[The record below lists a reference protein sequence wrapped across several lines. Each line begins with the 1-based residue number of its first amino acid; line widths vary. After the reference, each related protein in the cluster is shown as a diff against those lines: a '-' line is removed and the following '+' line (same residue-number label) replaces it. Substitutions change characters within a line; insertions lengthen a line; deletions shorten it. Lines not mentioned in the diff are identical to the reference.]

1 MAGKSKKGVGE
12 VETLFFDHPDRFML
26 AGGDK
31 LEGFTLAYETYGE
44 LSPARDNAILLFH
57 ALSGSQHAA
66 GSNSEVAGLEGRWT
80 SECHTGWWDSFI
92 GPGRALDTDRY
103 FVVCANYLGG
113 CYGSTGPASMHPD
126 DEKPYGS
133 RFPRVSLSD
142 VVGSQLELLDF
153 LGIDRLHAAVG
164 SSVGGLLALQL
175 ATDHPARVH
184 NVIPIASALA
194 TSPLQHLLNF
204 EQITAIES
212 DPNFRGGDYYDGM
225 HPDAGLALAR
235 RISHKTFVSIETIE
249 RRARHEIRQPGE
261 HLSWY
266 DLNLSLESYMLHQGN
281 KFVRRFDANTYL
293 RIVDAWQRFDL
304 VGARGTALSDAE
316 VFEGCDDQRYLVF
329 TIDSDVCFYPEQQ
342 ARLKQALDKAGVSNM
357 HITVHSSKG
366 HDSFLLEPELF
377 TPHLAYALGN

>member
-1 MAGKSKKGVGE
+1 MVGKPKERIGE
-12 VETLFFDHPDRFML
+12 VETRFYDYPDRFPL
-26 AGGDK
+26 ACGEELD
-31 LEGFTLAYETYGE
+31 GFTLAYETYGE
-44 LSPARDNAILLFH
+44 LSPSGDNAILLFH

-66 GSNSEVAGLEGRWT
+66 GSNRQVAGVAERWT
-80 SECHTGWWDSFI
+80 AECHEGWWDSFI
-92 GPGRALDTDRY
+92 GPGRALDTDRF
-103 FVVCANYLGG
+103 FVICANYLGG
-113 CYGSTGPASMHPD
+113 CYGSTGPSSPHPTD
-126 DEKPYGS
+126 GKPYGS

-142 VVGSQLELLDF
+142 IVRSQLALLDH
-153 LGIDRLHAAVG
+153 LGVGRLHAAVG
-164 SSVGGLLALQL
+164 SSVGGLLALEL
-175 ATDHPARVH
+175 ATDQPGRVH
-184 NVIPIASALA
+184 NVIPVASAMA

-212 DPNFRGGDYYDGM
+212 DPNFLGGDYYETA
-225 HPDAGLALAR
+225 HPGGGLALAR

-249 RRARHEIRQPGE
+249 KRARHEIRQPGE

-266 DLNLSLESYMLHQGN
+266 ELNLSLESYMLHQGN

-304 VGARGTALSDAE
+304 VGARGGSDAD
-316 VFEGCDDQRYLVF
+316 VFEGCRDQRYLVF

-342 ARLKQALDKAGVSNM
+342 SRLKQALDDAGVPNM

-377 TPHLAYALGN
+377 TPHLAYALGT